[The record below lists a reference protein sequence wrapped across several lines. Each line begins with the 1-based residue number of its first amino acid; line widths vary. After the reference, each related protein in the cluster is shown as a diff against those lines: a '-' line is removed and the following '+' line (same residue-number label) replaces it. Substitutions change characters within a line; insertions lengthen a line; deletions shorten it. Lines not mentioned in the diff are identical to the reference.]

1 MTLDS
6 RGDWVRTGYSSNVT
20 PDMDGAEVTLFG
32 WVQEVRD
39 LGGIRFIILQDRE
52 GTIQVTI
59 PKKKVAPEVLSK
71 SDALQK
77 RFSIG
82 VKGTVKKTAM
92 TPRGIEVIPKE
103 IRVFNVA
110 AEQLPIDI
118 TGKTPAN
125 IEVRLD
131 ARALDLCQEQNAAA
145 FKVQHHALAAIRDFL
160 FEKGFLEVHTPRIIA
175 SATEGGAEL
184 FPVDYFGR
192 KAYLA
197 QSPQLYKEQLTM
209 SLEKVFEVGP
219 FFRAELSHTRRHLSE
234 FVSVDIE
241 QAFANADDV
250 MSLLEQVIQHTCKM
264 VKEKCAKELASLK
277 YRATVPEIPFKRF
290 TYDEILADLKEQGV
304 VIPWGEDI
312 PTPAFRKMGKSPTDL
327 TRTKGKVV
335 GEPVQQDSGAFSEK
349 YSRYYFITDWPTHSK
364 AFYIKPKDSK
374 PELCEGFDLMWRW
387 IELVSGGT
395 RIAEKNLLMER
406 MKEKGL
412 NPDSFKYHLQAFDYG
427 MAPHAGWAIGLERL
441 TMVLTGKKNIREV
454 SLYPRDQT
462 RLTP

>member
-1 MTLDS
+1 MLDS
-6 RGDWVRTGYSSNVT
+6 IGDWVRTHYTASIT
-20 PDMDGAEVTLFG
+20 PQMDGEEVTLFG
-32 WVQEVRD
+32 WIQEVRD
-39 LGGIRFIILQDRE
+39 LGGIRFLILQDRE
-52 GTIQVTI
+52 GTIQITI
-59 PKKKVAPEVLSK
+59 PKKRVTPEVLSK
-71 SDALQK
+71 SDILQ
-77 RFSIG
+77 RRYSLA
-82 VKGTVKKTAM
+82 VKGTVKKTTM
-92 TPRGIEVIPKE
+92 TPRGVEVVPKE
-103 IRVFNVA
+103 IKIFNTA

-131 ARALDLCQEQNAAA
+131 ARALDLSQEQNAAA
-145 FKVQHHALAAIRDFL
+145 FKIQHQALAAIRDFL
-160 FEKGFLEVHTPRIIA
+160 FEKGYLEVHTPRIIA

-184 FPVDYFGR
+184 FAVDYFGE

-197 QSPQLYKEQLTM
+197 QSPQLYKEQLVM

-241 QAFANADDV
+241 KAFANAEDV
-250 MSLLEQVIQHTCKM
+250 MQLLEKVIQHTCKT
-264 VKEKCAKELASLK
+264 VKEKCSKELAALK

-290 TYDEILADLKEQGV
+290 TYDEVLSDLKEEGIT
-304 VIPWGEDI
+304 IPWGEDI
-312 PTPAFRKMGKSPTDL
+312 TTEAFRALGKN
-327 TRTKGKVV
+327 RG
-335 GEPVQQDSGAFSEK
+335 
-349 YSRYYFITDWPTHSK
+349 YYYFITDWPTHSK
-364 AFYIKPKDSK
+364 AFYIKPQDGK

-395 RIAEKNLLMER
+395 RIAEKALLMER

-427 MAPHAGWAIGLERL
+427 MPPHAGWAIGLERL

-454 SLYPRDQT
+454 SLYPRDKA